1 MDALRVQN
9 QIRHNAEE
17 VGSFFSDLAKWEK
30 EIKVKDKNL
39 REGKGIKGRKPIRRG
54 AGTVQV
60 STGPSP
66 VSHSNTSG
74 TAGSVDRVTSAAK
87 HTYDI
92 GYKKWEKFDEDSLE
106 TVSKDDAGI
115 ISKESLKDSDL
126 STLTPATIINSTSQP
141 EVSKAEIPRAQG
153 TASNRDIELYERE
166 RGNAEFK
173 AGNFTAAVKCYTK
186 CLGLKQ
192 HNYIAFSNRAMAY
205 LKLHDNVKA
214 EIDCTSALRIE
225 ATHVKSLLRR
235 ATARNALGKH
245 RAAVLDLRTAASIDP
260 TNKQVAQELKKSL
273 DLLKSAVTRA
283 PMVQLKTAWVSDGD
297 ADTAADA
304 ELKSVDLLA
313 GPDLPH
319 PLDKSNN
326 NLSSSV
332 ESLSTKSS
340 DVVVPPEAAETVND
354 VQTDSQVDADA
365 DYVKLSVPE
374 QHTPTESNE
383 PVVSTSSSDGTIE
396 HTSKTSKISK
406 VNTLSSAPA
415 KTKCS
420 KHSSGGKKK
429 KSSMSHG
436 GTKSNANVCYGIE
449 RSLVSLRGND
459 KLLSDYLVTLDP
471 NTVFPDPSTSAASG
485 GTVLEA
491 DVIVDLL
498 LSVSKCIGGMRSDW
512 DTVLQWFESV
522 QRIPS
527 FGFVKSLFSQKQ
539 AKELSDALNQAYVHS
554 NSDDYLRR
562 IDNIKVAFS

>member
-1 MDALRVQN
+1 VFYSKIVSN
-9 QIRHNAEE
+9 
-17 VGSFFSDLAKWEK
+17 F
-30 EIKVKDKNL
+30 
-39 REGKGIKGRKPIRRG
+39 GI
-54 AGTVQV
+54 
-60 STGPSP
+60 
-66 VSHSNTSG
+66 
-74 TAGSVDRVTSAAK
+74 
-87 HTYDI
+87 
-92 GYKKWEKFDEDSLE
+92 L
-106 TVSKDDAGI
+106 
-115 ISKESLKDSDL
+115 
-126 STLTPATIINSTSQP
+126 
-141 EVSKAEIPRAQG
+141 
-153 TASNRDIELYERE
+153 
-166 RGNAEFK
+166 
-173 AGNFTAAVKCYTK
+173 
-186 CLGLKQ
+186 
-192 HNYIAFSNRAMAY
+192 
-205 LKLHDNVKA
+205 
-214 EIDCTSALRIE
+214 
-225 ATHVKSLLRR
+225 
-235 ATARNALGKH
+235 
-245 RAAVLDLRTAASIDP
+245 
-260 TNKQVAQELKKSL
+260 
-273 DLLKSAVTRA
+273 
-283 PMVQLKTAWVSDGD
+283 
-297 ADTAADA
+297 
-304 ELKSVDLLA
+304 
-313 GPDLPH
+313 
-319 PLDKSNN
+319 
-326 NLSSSV
+326 
-332 ESLSTKSS
+332 
-340 DVVVPPEAAETVND
+340 
-354 VQTDSQVDADA
+354 

-562 IDNIKVAFS
+562 IDNIKVAFSFL